1 MQLEQAEEIV
11 SNLTDETF
19 VKEYERLQEVELGSW
34 GPDEER
40 DWHII
45 SQYAVNRLPML
56 LDKGEL
62 VRMGLEETIKYTV
75 EIILTNEEGDGELP
89 SDLDVADLIHNRIN
103 SYPTC
108 GISALSVMVTASTGE
123 L

>member
-19 VKEYERLQEVELGSW
+19 VKEYDRLQEVEIGEWS
-34 GPDEER
+34 PEDEQ

-56 LDKGEL
+56 LDKG
-62 VRMGLEETIKYTV
+62 
-75 EIILTNEEGDGELP
+75 
-89 SDLDVADLIHNRIN
+89 SW
-103 SYPTC
+103 
-108 GISALSVMVTASTGE
+108 
-123 L
+123 